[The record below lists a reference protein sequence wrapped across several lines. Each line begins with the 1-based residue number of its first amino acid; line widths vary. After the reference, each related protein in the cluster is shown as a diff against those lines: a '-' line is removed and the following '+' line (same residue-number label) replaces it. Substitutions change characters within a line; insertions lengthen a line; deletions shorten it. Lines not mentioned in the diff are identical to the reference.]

1 MALSQSGENDA
12 KRFYV
17 GNLFHNVNEQDLQKL
32 FVKYGSVTNV
42 EIKSKQ
48 DIDGNKIATYA
59 FITINLKDK
68 HDNAAS
74 QCIRDCNN
82 LKWKKN
88 VIKVQVAQESFLSR
102 LQKERQSSKD
112 TTVKNINTEQNE
124 NKTIAKNVDSDLKVN
139 KSVNI
144 NDRRDET
151 YSNLNIKKID
161 AGKKQNGTIDFPS
174 DDEEQSLGENIGRR
188 NNKQQMNSRKVYHSS
203 SDEETET
210 LTSKKPEKSIQ
221 FNDKKQYNNRIEIP
235 NEKIEFNAFKEE
247 NQQVKLPIV
256 RSSESSTSKSVP
268 QRRQYYSSSSD
279 EEEESSSPRKKLKIS
294 PTGKLESK
302 KSPRSTS
309 NFLTKLESFDSF
321 WQDEPKEAKHFSSE
335 YESNE
340 KANFEE
346 PINIDSASDEA
357 NKPLPANKELDQGP
371 VDTKRKG
378 KAILDE
384 IKNKKHDDNTSSS
397 LSNNMLRFDPSDE
410 THKKYDLE
418 NSSTR
423 QLKSDNSSEEKK
435 DEVRN
440 DEEEQD
446 KNFWMSSTFASD
458 LTAKMKQENTN
469 EAKRIAATKSSFSF
483 NFDSATS
490 SIGNSYDGEK
500 LNNDKTEFTNA
511 TKPKPRILQDDSSD
525 DESSN
530 MASSNNTEEDSKIA
544 QTIKHKYTN
553 LNSSEKF
560 GLKLKEKA
568 VFASVV
574 NPADGKSLS
583 TKLETFFFLP
593 NDRRLEEG
601 LSFIRETESMD
612 ELRKKFEEKRPIL
625 AEILRKKMRNK
636 VKKQEKNSFGGSLRR
651 LKNKRNGFKKKF
663 KRNIKK

>member
-1 MALSQSGENDA
+1 M
-12 KRFYV
+12 
-17 GNLFHNVNEQDLQKL
+17 
-32 FVKYGSVTNV
+32 
-42 EIKSKQ
+42 
-48 DIDGNKIATYA
+48 
-59 FITINLKDK
+59 
-68 HDNAAS
+68 
-74 QCIRDCNN
+74 
-82 LKWKKN
+82 
-88 VIKVQVAQESFLSR
+88 
-102 LQKERQSSKD
+102 
-112 TTVKNINTEQNE
+112 
-124 NKTIAKNVDSDLKVN
+124 
-139 KSVNI
+139 
-144 NDRRDET
+144 
-151 YSNLNIKKID
+151 
-161 AGKKQNGTIDFPS
+161 
-174 DDEEQSLGENIGRR
+174 
-188 NNKQQMNSRKVYHSS
+188 
-203 SDEETET
+203 
-210 LTSKKPEKSIQ
+210 
-221 FNDKKQYNNRIEIP
+221 
-235 NEKIEFNAFKEE
+235 
-247 NQQVKLPIV
+247 
-256 RSSESSTSKSVP
+256 
-268 QRRQYYSSSSD
+268 
-279 EEEESSSPRKKLKIS
+279 
-294 PTGKLESK
+294 
-302 KSPRSTS
+302 
-309 NFLTKLESFDSF
+309 TKLESFDSF
-321 WQDEPKEAKHFSSE
+321 WQDEPNEAQNFSSE
-335 YESNE
+335 YKSNE

-346 PINIDSASDEA
+346 PNNIDSASDEA
-357 NKPLPANKELDQGP
+357 NKPLIVNKELEQGP
-371 VDTKRKG
+371 VDKKRKG

-418 NSSTR
+418 NLSTR

-435 DEVRN
+435 DEVRD

-446 KNFWMSSTFASD
+446 KRFWMSSKFAND

-483 NFDSATS
+483 NFDSAS
-490 SIGNSYDGEK
+490 SIGNSYNGEK

-511 TKPKPRILQDDSSD
+511 AKSKPRILQDDSSD
-525 DESSN
+525 DESTN
-530 MASSNNTEEDSKIA
+530 MASNNYTEEDSKIA

-593 NDRRLEEG
+593 NDKRLEEG

-612 ELRKKFEEKRPIL
+612 ELRIKFEEKRPIL